1 MPQRHHRHTDHDADV
16 DDEGGPLT
24 LVDPESGML
33 AHDEP
38 EAIADAVDA
47 LDDADLSPEEAAL
60 HIERDDG
67 WRDR

>member
-1 MPQRHHRHTDHDADV
+1 
-16 DDEGGPLT
+16 
-24 LVDPESGML
+24 ML